1 MRINKVQLAGL
12 AVALV
17 GAAAG
22 PAKAEDVTI
31 SASTTTPLSTSD
43 PVAGGA
49 VASGDITVASG
60 GTITVTTGQTA
71 VTVDSSNDVTIASGG
86 RLVATD
92 QDNVTGILIEGG
104 NSGVVSS
111 AGQISLSEDYTAED
125 VDDDGDLDG
134 PFAESVNHHGI
145 RLQAGPAFI
154 GEITNTGTIV
164 IEGNQS
170 YGIRLD
176 TLLDSDATYD
186 GTLTSTGVINMVGDD
201 SFGVAILGDAA
212 GGTAGDVHVGGS
224 VTVRGENS
232 VGLLVDGQIDGE
244 LTINGA
250 WSATGYRVVARPGED
265 DEFDAD
271 DMLQSGAA
279 IHIRHNVAGGVTI
292 QGIGAEN
299 DVDDDGDG
307 LEEGD
312 DGETD
317 DNATASITVSGQA
330 PALFVEAEAG
340 ENLVLGVNGD
350 GYGLQVRG
358 AISTNGVFDNITST
372 GISLQGDSAAA
383 TVTVDGGISLEN
395 TIGATA
401 WNANATAVHIGDW
414 VNSPLL
420 LLRGTTVSNVQSED
434 VYTAYG
440 VRFDGEASVPVVD
453 NRGTIRA
460 RLFGETGHA
469 VVFHDA
475 GSSVQTLYNSG
486 SIIAEHIPTDDDLT
500 DDVPAPDV
508 TGDEVAIDFGA
519 STNDLLIWQR
529 DLPDETDDDSEDD
542 VDDPAILIQGD
553 ILLGAGSDTLQ
564 LDAGSIIG
572 DVSFGGGADI
582 FNIDNGA
589 IFRGRI
595 DNASGLDINVTDG
608 ALYHGGGDTNLT
620 TASFGADSVLGIVL
634 SPTAGETTHLIA
646 TGQVTFA
653 DGSVIVPVL
662 PVGLPDSSDPGDYI
676 FLTAAGGLVGEEFVV
691 GDVTAE
697 GTPYLYNLSIGVV
710 LGDPNSLEANYDMKT
725 ASELGLTANQTVAF
739 DPLIQALR
747 LDEDAAS
754 AFASL
759 STQADFFDA
768 YDDLMPSYSGAAAE
782 IATTAIQQM
791 QGATS
796 NRLAAT
802 RLQGLDE
809 VSIWAQEIGYLVTR
823 TPPTANGQE
832 FEGAG
837 FGIAVGI
844 DGPLDSGDLFGL
856 SASFVASEV
865 EEAGRPEGEI
875 ASWFGQLNAYL
886 GAARGPIDLDFI
898 AGLGAGKTQSRRFV
912 EIGEDFNAMSEGD
925 WWAFEGHASA
935 RASAPMRMADWFIVT
950 PQAGLTYVALSEQ
963 AYTEEGGGLAI
974 DYDVDSAFSQRLW
987 ADAGVEFSGRL
998 NWGARNV
1005 IAPRLFVGY
1014 RANVID
1020 EEAERTVR
1028 FVSGGNDFT
1037 LIDEGLGDGGPIV
1050 GIGFDAS
1057 NGYSTFSLGYEG
1069 EFGDQI
1075 ERHSL
1080 NAAIRFRF

>member
-12 AVALV
+12 AVALAGV
-17 GAAAG
+17 AAG

-31 SASTTTPLSTSD
+31 STATTTPLSTSD
-43 PVAGGA
+43 PVAA
-49 VASGDITVASG
+49 APVAAGDITVASG
-60 GTITVTTGQTA
+60 GTITVTAGQTA
-71 VTVDSSNDVTIASGG
+71 ITVDSSNDVTIASGG
-86 RLVATD
+86 RLVAAD
-92 QDNVTGILIEGG
+92 QDSVTGILIEGG
-104 NSGVVSS
+104 NSGLIKNE
-111 AGQISLSEDYTAED
+111 GQINLTEAYVGDDT
-125 VDDDGDLDG
+125 DDDGDLDG
-134 PFAESVNHHGI
+134 PFAESVNLHGM
-145 RLQAGPAFI
+145 RLQAGPSFI
-154 GEITNTGTIV
+154 GDISSSGTISV
-164 IEGNQS
+164 EGNQS

-176 TLLDSDATYD
+176 TLLDSDATFD
-186 GTLTSTGVINMVGDD
+186 GSLTNTGALNIVGDD
-201 SFGVAILGDAA
+201 SYGVAILGDAT
-212 GGTAGDVHVGGS
+212 GGTAGDVHIGGT
-224 VTVRGENS
+224 VNVRGENS
-232 VGLLVDGQIDGE
+232 TGLLVDGQIDGA
-244 LTINGA
+244 LTINGS
-250 WSATGYRVVARPGED
+250 WNVTGYRNAVRPLED
-265 DEFDAD
+265 DDFDAD
-271 DMLQSGAA
+271 DMLQGGSA
-279 IHIRHNVAGGVTI
+279 IHIRHNVVGGVTV
-292 QGIGAEN
+292 QGVGFEN
-299 DVDDDGDG
+299 DLDDDGDG
-307 LEEGD
+307 LE
-312 DGETD
+312 GEAD
-317 DNATASITVSGQA
+317 DNATASITLNGEA

-340 ENLVLGVNGD
+340 ETLVLGVNGD

-358 AISTNGVFDNITST
+358 AIATNGVFDGITGT

-383 TVTVDGGISLEN
+383 IVTVNGGIALDSTL
-395 TIGATA
+395 GATA
-401 WNANATAVHIGDW
+401 WNANATALHIGDW
-414 VNSPLL
+414 VNSPLV
-420 LLRGTTVSNVQSED
+420 LLRGNTVTNVQTEN
-434 VYTAYG
+434 VFTAYG
-440 VRFDGEASVPVVD
+440 VRFDGEADVPVVD

-486 SIIAEHIPTDDDLT
+486 SIIAEHVPTDDDLT
-500 DDVPAPDV
+500 DDVPPPDV
-508 TGDEVAIDFGA
+508 TGDEVAIDFSA
-519 STNDLLIWQR
+519 STNNLLIWQR

-542 VDDPAILIQGD
+542 LDDPAILIQGD

-572 DVSFGGGADI
+572 DIAFGAGADV

-589 IFRGRI
+589 VFRGRI
-595 DNASGLDINVTDG
+595 DNTFGLDINVTDG
-608 ALYHGGGDTNLT
+608 ALYHGGGDTNISSAL
-620 TASFGADSVLGIVL
+620 FDADSILGIVL

-646 TGQVTFA
+646 TGQVTFV
-653 DGSVIVPVL
+653 DGSVIAPVL
-662 PVGLPDSSDPGDYI
+662 PIGLPDSSDPGDYI

-691 GDVTAE
+691 GAVTAE
-697 GTPYLYNLSIGVV
+697 GAPYLYNLSIGVV
-710 LGDPNSLEANYDMKT
+710 SGDPNSLEANYDMKT
-725 ASELGLTANQTVAF
+725 ATELGLTSNQTAAF
-739 DPLIQALR
+739 DPLVEALR
-747 LDEDAAS
+747 LDDAAAA

-832 FEGAG
+832 FDGAG

-844 DGPLDSGDLFGL
+844 DGPLESGDLFGL
-856 SASFVASEV
+856 SASFVTSEV

-875 ASWFGQLNAYL
+875 ASWFGQFNAYL

-912 EIGEDFNAMSEGD
+912 EIGEDFSAMAQGD

-987 ADAGVEFSGRL
+987 ADAGVEFSGRF

-1005 IAPRLFVGY
+1005 FAPRLFVGY
-1014 RANVID
+1014 RANVLD

-1028 FVSGGNDFT
+1028 FVSGGDDFT